1 MIKEVL
7 RDSAIYGAASILS
20 RGLSLLVLPI
30 YTRVLGPAD
39 FGALDMIMTFGA
51 LANLVV
57 AFEVSQGL
65 ARYWPDCETAREKKR
80 LASSVWWFSIAMYS
94 LFLVCALCWADW
106 INKYLLGEVRLV
118 PVLRI
123 GIVFVCF
130 NGIFSLL
137 QNQFRWEL
145 RSKDY
150 AVISLIYSFLT
161 LGLGAFFSY
170 GLGLGLMGILWG
182 QTAATAISLGVA
194 WWKLRESFLF
204 EIDFEY
210 LRRMLNFSIPLVP
223 SALAT
228 FISLYINRLTL
239 NAMGSLGDVGLFGIG
254 NRIASIITLL
264 IIGIQGALTPLIY
277 LHYQDPNTPKNLAKL
292 LEWFLALALLGCLFL
307 GLFSQEILAIFA
319 TNAYRPGAAL
329 VVFLAPALLL
339 TQMYIFA
346 PGMAIKKKTYWQ
358 LGITVVTAL
367 VSTALNIILVPLW
380 GALGAAMA
388 TLAAAIVFLGLWVC
402 VSQRLYP
409 VPFRWKS
416 ICVAISAFAACA
428 VIGRYA
434 DLISFGF
441 GGAIALKVV
450 LQFFVLPATIVVSG
464 LISSSELSQGINKLR
479 NRFAS

>member
-30 YTRVLGPAD
+30 YTRVLAPSD

-65 ARYWPDCETAREKKR
+65 ARYWPECKTVREKKR
-80 LASSVWWFSIAMYS
+80 LASSAWWFSVVMYS
-94 LFLVCALCWADW
+94 LFLLCALFGADW
-106 INKYLLGEVRLV
+106 INEYLLGDARLV
-118 PVLRI
+118 PVLRV
-123 GIVFVCF
+123 GIIFICL
-130 NGIFSLL
+130 NGVFSLL

-150 AVISLIYSFLT
+150 AVVSLIYSVLT
-161 LGLGAFFSY
+161 LCLGAWFSY
-170 GLGLGLMGILWG
+170 GLGFGLAGILWG
-182 QTAATAISLGVA
+182 QIVAASIAVVTA

-204 EIDFEY
+204 EVDLAS

-228 FISLYINRLTL
+228 FVSLYINRLAL
-239 NAMGSLGDVGLFGIG
+239 NSMASLGDVGLFGVS
-254 NRIASIITLL
+254 NRIASVVTLL

-277 LHYQDPNTPKNLAKL
+277 VHYLEPNTPKNLAKIFD
-292 LEWFLALALLGCLFL
+292 WFLALALLGCLFL
-307 GLFSQEILAIFA
+307 GLFASEILTIFA
-319 TNAYRPGAAL
+319 TKEYLPGAEL

-346 PGMAIKKKTYWQ
+346 PGMAIKKKTHWQ
-358 LGITVVTAL
+358 LGITMLTAA
-367 VSTALNIILVPLW
+367 VSALLNIVMVPIL

-388 TLAAAIVFLGLWVC
+388 TLCSAIVFFGLWVC
-402 VSQRLYP
+402 ASQKLYP
-409 VPFRWKS
+409 VPFRWRAIFLS
-416 ICVAISAFAACA
+416 VVAFVICA
-428 VIGRYA
+428 VIGRYI
-434 DLISFGF
+434 DLAHWSPGRV
-441 GGAIALKVV
+441 LVSKV
-450 LQFFVLPATIVVSG
+450 LLLFVLLPAAIVVSG
-464 LISSSELSQGINKLR
+464 LVPKAELSQGMNWLR
-479 NRFAS
+479 NRLAI